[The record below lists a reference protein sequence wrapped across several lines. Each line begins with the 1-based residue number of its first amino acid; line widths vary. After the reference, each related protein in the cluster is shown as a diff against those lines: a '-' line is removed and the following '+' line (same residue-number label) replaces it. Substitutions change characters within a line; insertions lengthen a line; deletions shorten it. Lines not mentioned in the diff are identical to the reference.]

1 MSKTKDFLVHYQYDK
16 YGNPMSAG
24 VLALTQYVCQ
34 KGELVLADDNWL
46 FSVKGGGTMESTPY
60 ELVRKALKKGEVRV
74 GVETAEAL
82 GLMDMPGLTLHPEYI
97 YRRALFGATAFRA
110 EGESL

>member
-1 MSKTKDFLVHYQYDK
+1 LVHYQYDK
-16 YGNPMSAG
+16 FGISRSTG
-24 VLALTQYVCQ
+24 ILSLTQYVCQ

-46 FSVKGGGTMESTPY
+46 FSVKDGGTGDSTPH
-60 ELVRKALKKGEVRV
+60 ELVRKALKRTEVRV

-82 GLMDMPGLTLHPEYI
+82 NILDVLGLTLHPECI
-97 YRRALFGATAFRA
+97 YQQALSGVIAFRA